1 MLITNGK
8 RLPTTYSLQQLELL
22 NQVSKLALAKFFE
35 QTGIEGVDDLFDI
48 LAEISR
54 HHDSM
59 NPYVTRDASGTRLNT
74 KYLMDKQRGG
84 GSKKQRKDKGV
95 VRVLKKG
102 GT

>member
-1 MLITNGK
+1 
-8 RLPTTYSLQQLELL
+8 
-22 NQVSKLALAKFFE
+22 
-35 QTGIEGVDDLFDI
+35 
-48 LAEISR
+48 
-54 HHDSM
+54 M

-102 GT
+102 NVVRRRIDNLFY

>member
-1 MLITNGK
+1 MKIHNKWK
-8 RLPTTYSLQQLELL
+8 RDYKTYLLQQLELL
-22 NQVSKLALAKFFE
+22 KPEQKLALAKFFE

-59 NPYVTRDASGTRLNT
+59 NPYVTRDAGTRLNT

-84 GSKKQRKDKGV
+84 GSKKTKKDKGV

-102 GT
+102 ET